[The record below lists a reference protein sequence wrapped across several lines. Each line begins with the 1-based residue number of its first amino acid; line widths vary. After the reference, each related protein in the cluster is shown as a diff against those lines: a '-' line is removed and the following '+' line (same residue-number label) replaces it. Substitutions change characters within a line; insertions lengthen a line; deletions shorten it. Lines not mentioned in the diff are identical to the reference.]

1 MSTEQPRPTQKD
13 SRLKWIGVIAGI
25 VIAAFL
31 IGLVPM
37 WLKGRSAAGERI
49 KLTRYN
55 KTVAI
60 VIPKRDLEILE
71 DCEEKQPEAEQ
82 PAERP
87 RRARAKTKQTR

>member
-1 MSTEQPRPTQKD
+1 MTRRMAT
-13 SRLKWIGVIAGI
+13 AG
-25 VIAAFL
+25 ARKNFAS
-31 IGLVPM
+31 LVR
-37 WLKGRSAAGERI
+37 RSAAGERI

-87 RRARAKTKQTR
+87 RRARVKAKQTR